1 MATNETMVGTSVSV
15 ARRMAA
21 PAATV
26 FAILTDARRAGVWMG
41 LGSDAVESLAID
53 ARVGG
58 TFRFVVRRGDQHI
71 EHHGE
76 YLEVVPDR
84 RVVFTWIV
92 PSVSTQ
98 RSVVAIDLLGAG
110 EVTQVLLSHEGIL
123 AEYQTQTQSG
133 WSKILDA
140 IERAAKS

>member
-1 MATNETMVGTSVSV
+1 MAPNETMVGTAVSV

-21 PAATV
+21 PAGTI
-26 FAILTDARRAGVWMG
+26 FAILTDGARAGVWMG
-41 LGSDAVESLAID
+41 LGADAVESLTLD

-58 TFRFVVRRGDQHI
+58 TFRFVARRGDEAI

-76 YLEVVPDR
+76 YLELVPAR

-92 PSVSTQ
+92 PSVSEQ

-110 EVTQVLLSHEGIL
+110 NDTQVLLSHEGVL